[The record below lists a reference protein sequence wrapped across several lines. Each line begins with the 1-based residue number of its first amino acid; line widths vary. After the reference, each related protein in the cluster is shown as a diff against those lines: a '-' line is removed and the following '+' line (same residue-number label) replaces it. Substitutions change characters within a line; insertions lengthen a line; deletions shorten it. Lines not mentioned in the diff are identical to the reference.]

1 MEHELGI
8 SHTTIVN
15 WYNFTREV
23 WISILE
29 NFSEQMGGPGK
40 IVEIV
45 ESKFGK
51 ENFTE
56 VGSGAIFIIKIVVS
70 DGI

>member
-1 MEHELGI
+1 MFIRRELAEERYMMFI
-8 SHTTIVN
+8 SVYILCI
-15 WYNFTREV
+15 REV

-51 ENFTE
+51 RKFH
-56 VGSGAIFIIKIVVS
+56 
-70 DGI
+70 